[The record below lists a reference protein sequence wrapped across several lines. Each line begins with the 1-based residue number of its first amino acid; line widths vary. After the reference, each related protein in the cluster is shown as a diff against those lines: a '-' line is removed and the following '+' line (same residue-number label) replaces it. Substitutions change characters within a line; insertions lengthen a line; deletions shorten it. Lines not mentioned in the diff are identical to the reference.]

1 MSPNSFELNVRRDII
16 HYRVQIWTLTR
27 PKHDPHG
34 LVLKPI
40 FVCLCNLGRSIVLLK
55 NNLSSLENIF
65 FICGK
70 QAILQYYPVL

>member
-40 FVCLCNLGRSIVLLK
+40 FVCLCNLGRSIVFL
-55 NNLSSLENIF
+55 
-65 FICGK
+65 
-70 QAILQYYPVL
+70 